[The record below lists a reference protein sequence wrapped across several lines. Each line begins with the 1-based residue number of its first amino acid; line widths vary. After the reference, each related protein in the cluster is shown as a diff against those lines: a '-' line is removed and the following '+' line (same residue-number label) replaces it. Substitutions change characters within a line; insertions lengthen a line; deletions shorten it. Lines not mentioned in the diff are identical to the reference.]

1 MWVKEYYTNL
11 YKYIFFIFA
20 INNKNWYD
28 RPLYCI
34 LTNLLI
40 SAMFECYM
48 NEIIHESIY
57 DYCDVIYENIC
68 YNNNNCHDN
77 YNILQNDLYKF
88 IENEIEKMS
97 IYDINNILMS
107 YGIDN
112 AYKYYLETN
121 TNALNDIK
129 NSDSITK
136 TLVNHLIVS
145 SFEIK

>member
-1 MWVKEYYTNL
+1 
-11 YKYIFFIFA
+11 
-20 INNKNWYD
+20 
-28 RPLYCI
+28 
-34 LTNLLI
+34 
-40 SAMFECYM
+40 M

-57 DYCDVIYENIC
+57 DYCNVIYENIC

-145 SFEIK
+145 SFEIR

>member
-1 MWVKEYYTNL
+1 
-11 YKYIFFIFA
+11 
-20 INNKNWYD
+20 
-28 RPLYCI
+28 
-34 LTNLLI
+34 
-40 SAMFECYM
+40 MFECYM

-57 DYCDVIYENIC
+57 DYCDMIYENIC

-145 SFEIK
+145 SFEIR

>member
-1 MWVKEYYTNL
+1 
-11 YKYIFFIFA
+11 
-20 INNKNWYD
+20 
-28 RPLYCI
+28 
-34 LTNLLI
+34 
-40 SAMFECYM
+40 MFECYM
-48 NEIIHESIY
+48 NEIIHESVY

-145 SFEIK
+145 SFEIR

>member
-1 MWVKEYYTNL
+1 
-11 YKYIFFIFA
+11 
-20 INNKNWYD
+20 
-28 RPLYCI
+28 
-34 LTNLLI
+34 
-40 SAMFECYM
+40 MFECYM

-77 YNILQNDLYKF
+77 YNILQDDLYKF

>member
-1 MWVKEYYTNL
+1 
-11 YKYIFFIFA
+11 
-20 INNKNWYD
+20 
-28 RPLYCI
+28 
-34 LTNLLI
+34 
-40 SAMFECYM
+40 M

-57 DYCDVIYENIC
+57 DYCGVIYENIC

-77 YNILQNDLYKF
+77 YNILQDDLYKF

-112 AYKYYLETN
+112 VYKYYLETN

-145 SFEIK
+145 SFEIR

>member
-1 MWVKEYYTNL
+1 
-11 YKYIFFIFA
+11 
-20 INNKNWYD
+20 
-28 RPLYCI
+28 
-34 LTNLLI
+34 
-40 SAMFECYM
+40 MFECYM
-48 NEIIHESIY
+48 SEIIHESIY

-145 SFEIK
+145 SFEIR

>member
-1 MWVKEYYTNL
+1 
-11 YKYIFFIFA
+11 
-20 INNKNWYD
+20 
-28 RPLYCI
+28 
-34 LTNLLI
+34 
-40 SAMFECYM
+40 MFECYM

-57 DYCDVIYENIC
+57 DYCNVIYENIC

-145 SFEIK
+145 SFEIR

>member
-1 MWVKEYYTNL
+1 
-11 YKYIFFIFA
+11 
-20 INNKNWYD
+20 
-28 RPLYCI
+28 
-34 LTNLLI
+34 
-40 SAMFECYM
+40 MFECYM

-112 AYKYYLETN
+112 VYKYYLETN

>member
-1 MWVKEYYTNL
+1 
-11 YKYIFFIFA
+11 
-20 INNKNWYD
+20 
-28 RPLYCI
+28 
-34 LTNLLI
+34 
-40 SAMFECYM
+40 M

-57 DYCDVIYENIC
+57 DYCVVIYENIC

-145 SFEIK
+145 SFEIR

>member
-1 MWVKEYYTNL
+1 
-11 YKYIFFIFA
+11 
-20 INNKNWYD
+20 
-28 RPLYCI
+28 
-34 LTNLLI
+34 
-40 SAMFECYM
+40 MFECYM
-48 NEIIHESIY
+48 NEIIHESVY

-112 AYKYYLETN
+112 VYKYYLETN

-145 SFEIK
+145 SFEIKSDT

>member
-1 MWVKEYYTNL
+1 
-11 YKYIFFIFA
+11 
-20 INNKNWYD
+20 
-28 RPLYCI
+28 
-34 LTNLLI
+34 
-40 SAMFECYM
+40 M

-145 SFEIK
+145 SFEIR

>member
-1 MWVKEYYTNL
+1 
-11 YKYIFFIFA
+11 
-20 INNKNWYD
+20 
-28 RPLYCI
+28 
-34 LTNLLI
+34 
-40 SAMFECYM
+40 MFECYM

-57 DYCDVIYENIC
+57 DYCNVIYENIC

>member
-1 MWVKEYYTNL
+1 
-11 YKYIFFIFA
+11 
-20 INNKNWYD
+20 
-28 RPLYCI
+28 
-34 LTNLLI
+34 
-40 SAMFECYM
+40 M

-57 DYCDVIYENIC
+57 DYCNVIYENIC

>member
-1 MWVKEYYTNL
+1 MSAQYTHDQHFGEYEQYQKES
-11 YKYIFFIFA
+11 K
-20 INNKNWYD
+20 
-28 RPLYCI
+28 
-34 LTNLLI
+34 
-40 SAMFECYM
+40 
-48 NEIIHESIY
+48 
-57 DYCDVIYENIC
+57 VI
-68 YNNNNCHDN
+68 
-77 YNILQNDLYKF
+77 

-112 AYKYYLETN
+112 VYKYYLETN

-145 SFEIK
+145 SFEIR

>member
-1 MWVKEYYTNL
+1 MYEC
-11 YKYIFFIFA
+11 FI
-20 INNKNWYD
+20 KD
-28 RPLYCI
+28 VV
-34 LTNLLI
+34 
-40 SAMFECYM
+40 
-48 NEIIHESIY
+48 HESIY
-57 DYCDVIYENIC
+57 DYCELIYENIC

-145 SFEIK
+145 SFEIR

>member
-1 MWVKEYYTNL
+1 
-11 YKYIFFIFA
+11 
-20 INNKNWYD
+20 
-28 RPLYCI
+28 
-34 LTNLLI
+34 
-40 SAMFECYM
+40 MFECYM
-48 NEIIHESIY
+48 NEIIHESVY

>member
-1 MWVKEYYTNL
+1 
-11 YKYIFFIFA
+11 
-20 INNKNWYD
+20 
-28 RPLYCI
+28 
-34 LTNLLI
+34 
-40 SAMFECYM
+40 M

-57 DYCDVIYENIC
+57 DYCYVIYENIC

-77 YNILQNDLYKF
+77 YNILQDDLYKF

-112 AYKYYLETN
+112 VYKYYLETN

-145 SFEIK
+145 SFEIR

>member
-1 MWVKEYYTNL
+1 
-11 YKYIFFIFA
+11 
-20 INNKNWYD
+20 
-28 RPLYCI
+28 
-34 LTNLLI
+34 
-40 SAMFECYM
+40 MFECYM

-112 AYKYYLETN
+112 VYKYYLEIDFSN
-121 TNALNDIK
+121 YFLLGIE
-129 NSDSITK
+129 
-136 TLVNHLIVS
+136 LLFVNL
-145 SFEIK
+145 FRY

>member
-1 MWVKEYYTNL
+1 
-11 YKYIFFIFA
+11 
-20 INNKNWYD
+20 
-28 RPLYCI
+28 
-34 LTNLLI
+34 
-40 SAMFECYM
+40 MFECYM

>member
-1 MWVKEYYTNL
+1 
-11 YKYIFFIFA
+11 
-20 INNKNWYD
+20 
-28 RPLYCI
+28 
-34 LTNLLI
+34 
-40 SAMFECYM
+40 MFECYM

-68 YNNNNCHDN
+68 YNNNCHDN

-112 AYKYYLETN
+112 VYKYYLETN

-145 SFEIK
+145 SFEIR

>member
-1 MWVKEYYTNL
+1 
-11 YKYIFFIFA
+11 
-20 INNKNWYD
+20 
-28 RPLYCI
+28 
-34 LTNLLI
+34 
-40 SAMFECYM
+40 MFECYM

-129 NSDSITK
+129 NTDSITK

-145 SFEIK
+145 SFEIR

>member
-1 MWVKEYYTNL
+1 
-11 YKYIFFIFA
+11 
-20 INNKNWYD
+20 
-28 RPLYCI
+28 
-34 LTNLLI
+34 
-40 SAMFECYM
+40 MFECYM

-57 DYCDVIYENIC
+57 DYCDAIYENIC

-77 YNILQNDLYKF
+77 YNILQDDLYKF

-145 SFEIK
+145 SFEIR

>member
-1 MWVKEYYTNL
+1 MYEC
-11 YKYIFFIFA
+11 FI
-20 INNKNWYD
+20 KD
-28 RPLYCI
+28 VV
-34 LTNLLI
+34 
-40 SAMFECYM
+40 
-48 NEIIHESIY
+48 HESIY
-57 DYCDVIYENIC
+57 DYCELIYENIC

>member
-1 MWVKEYYTNL
+1 
-11 YKYIFFIFA
+11 
-20 INNKNWYD
+20 
-28 RPLYCI
+28 
-34 LTNLLI
+34 
-40 SAMFECYM
+40 MFECYM

-77 YNILQNDLYKF
+77 YNILQDDLYKF

-145 SFEIK
+145 SFEIR

>member
-1 MWVKEYYTNL
+1 
-11 YKYIFFIFA
+11 
-20 INNKNWYD
+20 
-28 RPLYCI
+28 
-34 LTNLLI
+34 
-40 SAMFECYM
+40 M

>member
-1 MWVKEYYTNL
+1 
-11 YKYIFFIFA
+11 
-20 INNKNWYD
+20 
-28 RPLYCI
+28 
-34 LTNLLI
+34 
-40 SAMFECYM
+40 MFECYM

-145 SFEIK
+145 SFEIR

>member
-1 MWVKEYYTNL
+1 
-11 YKYIFFIFA
+11 
-20 INNKNWYD
+20 
-28 RPLYCI
+28 
-34 LTNLLI
+34 
-40 SAMFECYM
+40 M

-77 YNILQNDLYKF
+77 YNILQDDLYKF

>member
-1 MWVKEYYTNL
+1 
-11 YKYIFFIFA
+11 
-20 INNKNWYD
+20 
-28 RPLYCI
+28 
-34 LTNLLI
+34 
-40 SAMFECYM
+40 MFECYM

-145 SFEIK
+145 SFEIRSHTLYLHYTIGHLF